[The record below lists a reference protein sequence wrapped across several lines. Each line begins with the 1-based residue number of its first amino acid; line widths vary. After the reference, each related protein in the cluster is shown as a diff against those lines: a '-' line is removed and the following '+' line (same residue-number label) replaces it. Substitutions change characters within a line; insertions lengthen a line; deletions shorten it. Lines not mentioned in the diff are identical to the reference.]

1 MRSKREA
8 DEFKGAKLRKNAG
21 DEDVEGHAFR
31 AAPDGAVAK
40 AAVRNAGDEDVE
52 GHSML
57 PNPALGR
64 QLAKARE
71 QEIQRS
77 LRDRQFEQEARRPHK
92 KD

>member
-8 DEFKGAKLRKNAG
+8 DEFKSRAKS
-21 DEDVEGHAFR
+21 
-31 AAPDGAVAK
+31 
-40 AAVRNAGDEDVE
+40 RNAGDEDVE

-57 PNPALGR
+57 PNPMLGR
-64 QLAKARE
+64 ELAKARE
-71 QEIQRS
+71 QEIRRS